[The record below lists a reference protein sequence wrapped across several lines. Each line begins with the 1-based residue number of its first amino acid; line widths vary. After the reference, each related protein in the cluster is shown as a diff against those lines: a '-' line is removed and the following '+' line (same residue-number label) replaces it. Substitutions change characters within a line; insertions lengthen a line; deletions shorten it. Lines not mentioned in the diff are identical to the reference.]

1 MLLITFNTSLCMDA
15 ALALEA
21 QLRLNGFTGDAYII
35 EDACDV
41 DTAPE
46 INRAPY
52 NRDDNNTLSTY
63 PAAPTAM
70 SRNIMWEYY
79 DDQASCSG
87 VTHQWQYRV
96 AGTADP
102 MTLVTIV
109 QDLPMNPEIIAGNYI
124 YRWVWS
130 EQVWRLGEGTYE
142 MQAIVT
148 DCAEQSVT
156 SGSYYFSVGDADG
169 DGILDDDDNC
179 PDQWNPNQNDSDSD
193 GIGNWC
199 DNCPNNCNT
208 QQLDADDDG
217 IGDVCDDP
225 GDDGCF
231 SCGSGEICEI
241 EC

>member
-46 INRAPY
+46 ITQAPY
-52 NRDDNNTLSTY
+52 STADANTLSTD
-63 PAAPTAM
+63 PAAPTALPDN
-70 SRNIMWEYY
+70 SNIIWEYY

-102 MTLVTIV
+102 MTLITL
-109 QDLPMNPEIIAGNYI
+109 QSQEPPPTSEEGNY
-124 YRWVWS
+124 YMQWVWTA
-130 EQVWRLGEGTYE
+130 QLWTLGEGAYE
-142 MQAIVT
+142 MQAVVT

-156 SGSYYFSVGDADG
+156 SDSYYFSVGLDADG
-169 DGILDDDDNC
+169 DGIIDVDDNC
-179 PDQWNPNQNDSDSD
+179 PD
-193 GIGNWC
+193 
-199 DNCPNNCNT
+199 NCNT
-208 QQLDADDDG
+208 QQLDVDEDG
-217 IGDVCDDP
+217 LGDVCDVTP
-225 GDDGCF
+225 GCGGC
-231 SCGSGEICEI
+231 GQDICEI